1 MESVYST
8 LWDCFKTIVSTM
20 KSIEVWNGVSLF
32 HFLICLMIVS
42 IVVAYLINTARAPS
56 IDSTAFKRG
65 KGD

>member
-8 LWDCFKTIVSTM
+8 LWECFRKIISVM
-20 KSIEVWNGVSLF
+20 KSIEVWSGVSLF

-56 IDSTAFKRG
+56 IDSSAFKRG